1 MNKLQYK
8 GYTSVIK
15 QDPDTHKLY
24 GKIDGIKDFV
34 NFIAD
39 NMDSVEKEFHD
50 AVDAYL
56 DFCLENNKEPE
67 ISNKK
72 IPTS

>member
-1 MNKLQYK
+1 MNELQYK
-8 GYTSVIK
+8 GYTFVIK

-67 ISNKK
+67 KTI
-72 IPTS
+72 

>member
-8 GYTSVIK
+8 GYTSIIK
-15 QDPDTHKLY
+15 QDLNTHKLY
-24 GKIDGIKDFV
+24 GKIENIKDFV

-67 ISNKK
+67 KTI
-72 IPTS
+72 

>member
-1 MNKLQYK
+1 MNELQYK
-8 GYTSVIK
+8 GYISVIK

-67 ISNKK
+67 KTI
-72 IPTS
+72 

>member
-1 MNKLQYK
+1 MNELQYK
-8 GYTSVIK
+8 AYISVIK

-24 GKIDGIKDFV
+24 GKIDRIKDFV

-67 ISNKK
+67 KTI
-72 IPTS
+72 